1 MDFRES
7 LSAEL
12 PAPRDDEPDGLRDD
26 IVDELADHLACAYR
40 GELLRGADPATARE
54 RALQRFG
61 DPAALARRLW
71 FDAMKG
77 KIMAQRALVIWCIL
91 LTAVSL
97 ALAGLMW
104 TQAVRSQRMAAEAQ
118 AMMAMQMAE
127 AQAAQREMVRQ
138 LQAMSKAVEKPQ
150 APDWIPA
157 SFKLVQET
165 PEGPPA
171 ANVQARLGRG
181 SGGSNKPEAIQ
192 RQADAN
198 GIVDFGVV
206 QPGDWEYRLEL
217 YFPSQPTRP
226 IWSAVGNL
234 NVLPGTK
241 IEKVIVCPKA
251 SSVQVAVKPRVEWP
265 ADLAGKD
272 LLVEADFGHEGWTYQ
287 APLHWSVGGFLWN
300 VLCGPAKE
308 QVRRLNG
315 GPLLWRL
322 APAEVERA
330 RSEPTYA
337 DALELSPDQPEADSI
352 ALEPGTYQLR
362 SLVILKPTSLQ
373 VKRKG
378 GVRFEVVA
386 FTSQEAIHLY
396 SEPPV
401 YSTNPWAQI
410 MNFHRGQ
417 ATETGVPMSREF
429 LERMVGSFVAE
440 RGRIS
445 RWTIRLPEE
454 LVETVR
460 DKLKVEPPAKK
471 K

>member
-54 RALQRFG
+54 RALKRFG
-61 DPAALARRLW
+61 DPAAVARRLW
-71 FDAMKG
+71 LDAMKG
-77 KIMAQRALVIWCIL
+77 KIMAQRALVISCVL
-91 LTAVSL
+91 LTLICL
-97 ALAGLMW
+97 ALAGMIW
-104 TQAVRSQRMAAEAQ
+104 TQEVRSQRMAAEAQ
-118 AMMAMQMAE
+118 AVMARRMAE
-127 AQAAQREMVRQ
+127 AQAVQQQMLKQ

-150 APDWIPA
+150 APDWIPV

-171 ANVQARLGRG
+171 ANVQASLGHG
-181 SGGSNKPEAIQ
+181 SGGSNKSEAIR

-206 QPGDWEYRLEL
+206 QPGDWEYRFEL
-217 YFPSQPTRP
+217 HFPSQPTRP

-241 IEKVIVCPKA
+241 IEKVIVCPKTP
-251 SSVQVAVKPRVEWP
+251 SVQVAVKPRVEWP
-265 ADLAGKD
+265 ADLADKN
-272 LLVEADFGHEGWTYQ
+272 LLVEADFAHEGWTYQ

-308 QVRRLNG
+308 QVRRLDG

-330 RSEPTYA
+330 RLELIYA
-337 DALELSPDQPEADSI
+337 DALQLSPDQPEADSI

-373 VKRKG
+373 VKCKG
-378 GVRFEVVA
+378 GVRFEVVG
-386 FTSQEAIHLY
+386 FTSQETIHLY
-396 SEPPV
+396 SQPPV
-401 YSTNPWAQI
+401 YPTNPWAQI
-410 MNFHRGQ
+410 MNFTQGQ
-417 ATETGVPMSREF
+417 ATETRVPMSRES
-429 LERMVGSFVAE
+429 LKRMAGSFVAE

-445 RWTIRLPEE
+445 QWTIRLPEE